1 MQYLATL
8 DNGTKLYLQRRAVVA
23 TNAMIRTSG
32 LGEFAPTPLRASD
45 VESALRL
52 ITQHYG
58 SAIGSTRDP
67 LRA

>member
-23 TNAMIRTSG
+23 TNATTRTSG
-32 LGEFAPTPLRASD
+32 LGEFAPTPLRAND
-45 VESALRL
+45 VDSALRL
-52 ITQHYG
+52 IAQHYG
-58 SAIGSTRDP
+58 SAVSSTRDP